1 MMRNIERREG
11 RGEKMDDCA
20 RPDGKNVI
28 LAGRALILRFG
39 EENIVN
45 DRRVERR
52 GRDTNRGDESP

>member
-1 MMRNIERREG
+1 
-11 RGEKMDDCA
+11 MDDCA

-28 LAGRALILRFG
+28 LAGRALILRFR